1 MERERVR
8 RRERGCAVIVTL
20 KVWFDKLQCG
30 VRLLNN
36 ICRHILISTLMPLQ
50 DFFVCPSQIRLGLVA
65 CYLYAQYFFTNR
77 LLPANCGWSL
87 KMSTTQFSGQFL
99 VRIRCNMDQNLLKSK
114 KRIKSSSCFLFG
126 NKEIQ
131 KDETFWDLFTSYL
144 KSSIHHR
151 RQSPLH
157 AGLMFGWLIVLGR
170 LNFPWFVSIVCG
182 RTTDCS
188 PRQYFSEKV

>member
-1 MERERVR
+1 MGSHAFKTVETARENGTLSHWENRAQLKNAPEEMERERGR
-8 RRERGCAVIVTL
+8 RRERGCTVIVTL

-36 ICRHILISTLMPLQ
+36 ICTHTLIPKHSNKYIYRPLQ

-65 CYLYAQYFFTNR
+65 CYLYAQYFFTNI
-77 LLPANCGWSL
+77 LPANCGWSL
-87 KMSTTQFSGQFL
+87 KMSTRQISGQFL
-99 VRIRCNMDQNLLKSK
+99 VRIRCNMDQNLRKSK
-114 KRIKSSSCFLFG
+114 KRIKSSSSFLFG

-151 RQSPLH
+151 R
-157 AGLMFGWLIVLGR
+157 
-170 LNFPWFVSIVCG
+170 
-182 RTTDCS
+182 
-188 PRQYFSEKV
+188 